1 MTDNK
6 CVCLLG
12 VDGSGK
18 TTIAKAYIKYLEKED
33 IPVIHVWSRYRNYL
47 SKPFLALMRFT
58 GHNRKENINGISI
71 GYHDFQNSR
80 VIAFLFLALQ
90 WLDQIIDICL
100 RFRITNNS
108 IVSDRCVIDTLVDLC
123 VDTNMDDFVLSGYG
137 RSLIAM
143 MPKRTTYFIVSRD
156 KELVYDLRPDVKVD
170 RYYDRR
176 VGLYNRIAN
185 DFCLNMLCNNGTVG
199 EAVNLMNA
207 KAN

>member
-90 WLDQIIDICL
+90 WLDQIIDIFL
-100 RFRITNNS
+100 RFRSTNNN